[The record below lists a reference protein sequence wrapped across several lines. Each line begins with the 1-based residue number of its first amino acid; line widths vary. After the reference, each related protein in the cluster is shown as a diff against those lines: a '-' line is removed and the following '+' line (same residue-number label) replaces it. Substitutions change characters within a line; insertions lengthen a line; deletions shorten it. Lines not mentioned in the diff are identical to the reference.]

1 MTGTT
6 TLPAV
11 RWWQSLRL
19 RIAAGVALVAIGV
32 SVVIGAVVDNAAAVD
47 GRERLR
53 AQALDRLDAAV
64 VFYDSRGALRFGAAV
79 NDPALPS
86 ALGEASVEQ
95 VTFFDGQTMYAAR
108 WLNSREVLSVRLSG
122 QELADQRNELRW
134 AWGRAAALGAAI
146 AAVLGWLV
154 GTWLSRRLRAGAQ
167 AAVAIAAGDPQR
179 RAAQPGRDEVA
190 LLTTALDRMALALQ
204 HRLEIERH
212 FTADVAH
219 ELRSPVTGLVSAA
232 ELLPGD
238 EVSTLVRRQV
248 ARLRRLVED
257 LLEISRLDAPTAS
270 VDWQDCDL
278 GAVLTTCLEPY
289 GDQLDL
295 DVRQAGVARGEPR
308 RIERIVGNLARNAL
322 AHGAPPVRVEA
333 RGTTISVTD
342 SGPGYPQE
350 LLADGPRRFATF
362 TRGKG
367 SGLGLTIAAKHAEA
381 MGTHLRLSN
390 RAEGGA
396 CARVELPPT
405 EPVTGPSTGSVTGPG
420 EEPGSAPNRG

>member
-79 NDPALPS
+79 NDPALPP
-86 ALGEASVEQ
+86 ALAEAGSVEQ

-122 QELADQRNELRW
+122 QELADQRTALRW

-167 AAVAIAAGDPQR
+167 AAVTIAAGDAHR

-190 LLTTALDRMALALQ
+190 LLTTALDRMALAC
-204 HRLEIERH
+204 
-212 FTADVAH
+212 
-219 ELRSPVTGLVSAA
+219 S
-232 ELLPGD
+232 
-238 EVSTLVRRQV
+238 
-248 ARLRRLVED
+248 
-257 LLEISRLDAPTAS
+257 TAS
-270 VDWQDCDL
+270 RSSDTSPPTSRTNC
-278 GAVLTTCLEPY
+278 
-289 GDQLDL
+289 
-295 DVRQAGVARGEPR
+295 
-308 RIERIVGNLARNAL
+308 
-322 AHGAPPVRVEA
+322 APP
-333 RGTTISVTD
+333 SPD
-342 SGPGYPQE
+342 S
-350 LLADGPRRFATF
+350 
-362 TRGKG
+362 
-367 SGLGLTIAAKHAEA
+367 
-381 MGTHLRLSN
+381 
-390 RAEGGA
+390 
-396 CARVELPPT
+396 
-405 EPVTGPSTGSVTGPG
+405 
-420 EEPGSAPNRG
+420 SAPPSSCPATR